1 MAKRSGSVWL
11 ISFAVSM
18 TCLAWA
24 GQASAGAQDLKKL
37 SGDYAFSGE
46 AFCIQSTSG
55 FDSTL
60 GFSPNPNG
68 TVTFR
73 PFNVQGIRTFNGDGS
88 GTVVFTQVGINIPG
102 DGGNQ
107 NQNLKPNANAG
118 EGHANFTYT
127 VAPDG
132 SFTVDQGPI
141 TVTTVAGAGNGNIGV
156 TTGVKFSGQ
165 ASKDWNTL
173 VLSTDGLNV
182 ETTTTSG
189 GVFLRDQ
196 ICTRARTAVKIK

>member
-1 MAKRSGSVWL
+1 MMAKRSGSVWL
-11 ISFAVSM
+11 ICCAVSM

-37 SGDYAFSGE
+37 SGDYAFSGG

-55 FDSTL
+55 FDSTF
-60 GFSPNPNG
+60 FSPNPNPNG

-73 PFNVQGIRTFNGDGS
+73 PFTVKGTRPFNGDGS

-102 DGGNQ
+102 DGGTQ
-107 NQNLKPNANAG
+107 NPNANAG
-118 EGHANFTYT
+118 AGHADFTYT

-141 TVTTVAGAGNGNIGV
+141 TVTTVVGAGKGNVGV

-189 GVFLRDQ
+189 V
-196 ICTRARTAVKIK
+196 